1 MKLTKT
7 NSQTIKK
14 LFPAFK
20 TISEAEK
27 YINDLFA
34 DNKDFIL
41 TPETEN
47 TTEFQA
53 IVALIGCLPDLPRQ
67 NSFGDELVQVYPV
80 WRQRQREW
88 MLIVETESAGFAV
101 DWKLATKKLV
111 EKVNE

>member
-20 TISEAEK
+20 TISEAER
-27 YINDLFA
+27 YISDLFA

-47 TTEFQA
+47 ATEFQA
-53 IVALIGCLPDLPRQ
+53 IVALIGCLSDLPRQ
-67 NSFGDELVQVYPV
+67 NSFGDELVQVYPI